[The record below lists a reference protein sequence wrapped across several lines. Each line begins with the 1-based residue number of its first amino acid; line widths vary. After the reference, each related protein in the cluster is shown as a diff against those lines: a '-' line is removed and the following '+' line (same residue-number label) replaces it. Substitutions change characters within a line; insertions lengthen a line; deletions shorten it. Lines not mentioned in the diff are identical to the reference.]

1 MILDGIEWRRFKQ
14 VTNWCASDTSVF
26 SDDGFSCVAEPDRCL
41 LSCLKETITL
51 AAAISRQAGLQLDC
65 FAGHSKQE
73 QQCLLQAA
81 HIYTFIYLCDFFF
94 FLRFSVAM
102 SFGSCRR
109 MIYGLS
115 FAVHCSTESRSHPS
129 CATQGDLISSTFE
142 LDLQV
147 WLTHC
152 SAQWPQFSIYTE
164 KKLFW

>member
-51 AAAISRQAGLQLDC
+51 AAAISRQAGLQLDR

-94 FLRFSVAM
+94 FSKVFSGHEFRLV
-102 SFGSCRR
+102 
-109 MIYGLS
+109 
-115 FAVHCSTESRSHPS
+115 P
-129 CATQGDLISSTFE
+129 QNDLWIVLCCT
-142 LDLQV
+142 LQHRKQV
-147 WLTHC
+147 T
-152 SAQWPQFSIYTE
+152 SIMCNTG
-164 KKLFW
+164 